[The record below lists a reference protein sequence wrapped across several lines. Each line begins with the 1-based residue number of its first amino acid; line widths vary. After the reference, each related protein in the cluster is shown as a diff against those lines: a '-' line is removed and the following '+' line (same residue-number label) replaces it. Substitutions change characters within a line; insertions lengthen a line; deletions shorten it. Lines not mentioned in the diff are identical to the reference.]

1 MIDAKSLLDQLMGTN
16 LPGGNTV
23 GQTVDKVQDY
33 AKENPLTAGAA
44 AGGLAALL
52 LGTKTG
58 RSVTGGA
65 AAVGGM
71 AVLGSLAYKAYQNW
85 QNSTAVEGAADPSA
99 AAGEG
104 GTFAGNDADEQ
115 EMGLAL
121 VTAMIA
127 AAKSDGHIDAN
138 EQKRI
143 FDKLDEMDLDA
154 ESKAFVM
161 DELRAPL
168 DIDRVVKG
176 AKSPEAALEVYAASR
191 LAIDPDH
198 PAERAYLQMLA
209 ARLGLEPGL
218 AEEVDRAVA
227 EAEAS
232 L

>member
-168 DIDRVVKG
+168 DIDKIVG
-176 AKSPEAALEVYAASR
+176 MSKSPEMAMQIYTASR
-191 LAIDPDH
+191 IAVDVDH
-198 PAERAYLQMLA
+198 SAERAYLDL
-209 ARLGLEPGL
+209 L
-218 AEEVDRAVA
+218 AEKLGIDRGFVTEVEEAMAAV
-227 EAEAS
+227 
-232 L
+232 